1 MTINP
6 DLTMNSMIHDYWN
19 MSPLAAVG
27 AIILM
32 CCVLG
37 KWEGWMKTA
46 GCVVGGAPFH
56 GTTTITIQ
64 GGAAGYTDFS
74 HSTKLTI

>member
-1 MTINP
+1 
-6 DLTMNSMIHDYWN
+6 MNSMIHDYWN

-46 GCVVGGAPFH
+46 GYVAGGALLLI
-56 GTTTITIQ
+56 GI
-64 GGAAGYTDFS
+64 GSYLGS
-74 HSTKLTI
+74 L

>member
-1 MTINP
+1 
-6 DLTMNSMIHDYWN
+6 MNSMIHDYWN

-46 GCVVGGAPFH
+46 GYVAGGALLLI
-56 GTTTITIQ
+56 GI
-64 GGAAGYTDFS
+64 ADFLGS
-74 HSTKLTI
+74 L

>member
-1 MTINP
+1 
-6 DLTMNSMIHDYWN
+6 MNSLIRDYWN
-19 MSPLAAVG
+19 MTPLAAVG

-46 GCVVGGAPFH
+46 AYVVGGALLLIGI
-56 GTTTITIQ
+56 GT
-64 GGAAGYTDFS
+64 YFS
-74 HSTKLTI
+74 AL